1 MMDLSFGF
9 LSFRE
14 KVVIINMM
22 NGYSDKLIFELLI
35 LQGNFQCG
43 LEEFILK

>member
-1 MMDLSFGF
+1 MVIGIINYIMMDLSFGF

-35 LQGNFQCG
+35 L
-43 LEEFILK
+43 